1 MILKLKQGTIRSYFL
16 SVVSFAVLN
25 PRGCVLAVI
34 RKRQTPVLIARMNAN
49 NVKYFKTKQMKK
61 EFIKETLPD
70 GGVIYL
76 TEADGLFVSGSLSSK
91 EPEAREFFNSYPVT
105 KAKKEVLETVE
116 IYYECRDSSEDE

>member
-1 MILKLKQGTIRSYFL
+1 
-16 SVVSFAVLN
+16 
-25 PRGCVLAVI
+25 
-34 RKRQTPVLIARMNAN
+34 
-49 NVKYFKTKQMKK
+49 MKK